1 MGQPTA
7 RSVAVSNV
15 SGPSSAKWSTLR
27 PESTRPD
34 KEYPAT
40 ALVEFRSVIAALR
53 GRGPAGRYQQNTAV
67 SAKRRIAFLSA
78 STRVAT
84 SSTTMNIFGDGVNV
98 AAHLGGLAEPGTAY
112 RRGRADL

>member
-1 MGQPTA
+1 M
-7 RSVAVSNV
+7 AVSNV
-15 SGPSSAKWSTLR
+15 SGPSPAKWSMLR

-40 ALVEFRSVIAALR
+40 ALVEFRSVIAAT
-53 GRGPAGRYQQNTAV
+53 RYAVAVQWGATEQNTAV
-67 SAKRRIAFLSA
+67 SAQRRIAFLSA

-98 AAHLGGLAEPGTAY
+98 AARLGGLAEPGTAY

>member
-1 MGQPTA
+1 MREDALPGD
-7 RSVAVSNV
+7 
-15 SGPSSAKWSTLR
+15 GL
-27 PESTRPD
+27 
-34 KEYPAT
+34 
-40 ALVEFRSVIAALR
+40 LVEFRSVIDAMCCAVAVQR
-53 GRGPAGRYQQNTAV
+53 SATEQNTAV

-98 AAHLGGLAEPGTAY
+98 AARLGGLAEPGTAY